1 MEFEIT
7 DKTTKEKLVN
17 EKQKLICEYSKT
29 LINEENAN
37 YTPILNFKNQLIGQ
51 IGIITGEI
59 RKQNESSSNL
69 NKLSEPYFIN
79 NNINN
84 KSLTGTQLKKDI
96 YEENTKL
103 TMHLIYY
110 VLGMGFMGYY
120 IIKLLK
126 K

>member
-96 YEENTKL
+96 YEENT
-103 TMHLIYY
+103 
-110 VLGMGFMGYY
+110 
-120 IIKLLK
+120 
-126 K
+126 

>member
-120 IIKLLK
+120 IVKLLK